1 MGPISLGCTC
11 RTRSTQADESANYA
25 RGGLAV
31 SRSYPC
37 LLWSTQ
43 YCCGALHRVA
53 DKLPIRWEGAL
64 FGTNVAEFWR
74 PATDNDL
81 VGLLSSF
88 KHGAKFFLAMGVV
101 RLQEAPN
108 ISTSHERVDI
118 SVRAKMLPAPDDT
131 ELEIHYTVTPVPIL
145 SLLPLSPWEL
155 YHDYSWQHGTEMFRL
170 GIIWMQEKSSKPDG
184 TILVNGNGWCFKKE
198 EDGYLFTCGAYW

>member
-1 MGPISLGCTC
+1 MCFALLARTPFHGAVHAFGRPRGCMGPISLGCTC

-64 FGTNVAEFWR
+64 FGTNVAEF
-74 PATDNDL
+74 
-81 VGLLSSF
+81 
-88 KHGAKFFLAMGVV
+88 
-101 RLQEAPN
+101 
-108 ISTSHERVDI
+108 
-118 SVRAKMLPAPDDT
+118 
-131 ELEIHYTVTPVPIL
+131 LET
-145 SLLPLSPWEL
+145 
-155 YHDYSWQHGTEMFRL
+155 R
-170 GIIWMQEKSSKPDG
+170 
-184 TILVNGNGWCFKKE
+184 N
-198 EDGYLFTCGAYW
+198 